1 MKQTFYIIPYIWLFF
16 GFPVLFLLST
26 IILLILK
33 EWYPSIVC
41 FVLMVITNLILI
53 IGRKAIF
60 AKIKITKDGISKI
73 YKNEIIKFISWNM
86 LVEVRALPKYY
97 LYFLD
102 KPFDNN
108 TLLDYKTNICFW
120 LTDKN
125 LNCLL
130 QYKENF
136 QNKISDINILSDK
149 HQEILL
155 NSDLN

>member
-1 MKQTFYIIPYIWLFF
+1 M
-16 GFPVLFLLST
+16 
-26 IILLILK
+26 
-33 EWYPSIVC
+33 
-41 FVLMVITNLILI
+41 ILI
-53 IGRKAIF
+53 IGRKTIF